1 MIGDMNGASAFAA
14 QAAAPTAAA
23 PSAGGLGNLGGE
35 AFLNLLVAQ
44 LRYQN
49 PMSPS
54 DPSAMLQQT
63 AAFTQV
69 ETMQR
74 LAATQQQLLGLQR
87 ATVAADMVG
96 KEVTA
101 QAADGATIT
110 GLVDGVRF
118 TGTGPVLLL
127 GDREVPV
134 EQVTGFS
141 TVANDTSSPSTT

>member
-1 MIGDMNGASAFAA
+1 MIGDI
-14 QAAAPTAAA
+14 TAAA
-23 PSAGGLGNLGGE
+23 ATAAPATPGAGGLGGLGSD

-49 PMSPS
+49 PMAPS

-101 QAADGATIT
+101 QATGGAQVT
-110 GLVDGVRF
+110 GVVDGVRF

-141 TVANDTSSPSTT
+141 SVTASAPGAPDTATA

>member
-1 MIGDMNGASAFAA
+1 MIGDITS
-14 QAAAPTAAA
+14 TAA
-23 PSAGGLGNLGGE
+23 PSTAPAQPAAGGLGGLGPQ

-63 AAFTQV
+63 ASFTQV

-74 LAATQQQLLGLQR
+74 MAAAQQQMLGLQR
-87 ATVAADMVG
+87 ASIAADMVG

-101 QAADGATIT
+101 EVTGGAQVT
-110 GLVDGVRF
+110 GVVDGVRY
-118 TGTGPVLLL
+118 TDTGPVLLL
-127 GDREVPV
+127 GDR
-134 EQVTGFS
+134 QVTVESVTGYGAAPAAAAEP
-141 TVANDTSSPSTT
+141 T

>member
-1 MIGDMNGASAFAA
+1 MMGDITAVQTMAPPASPGGAPAA
-14 QAAAPTAAA
+14 G
-23 PSAGGLGNLGGE
+23 GGLGSLGGE

-49 PMSPS
+49 PMAPS

-74 LAATQQQLLGLQR
+74 LAAAQQQLLGLQR

-101 QAADGATIT
+101 QAADGAQIT
-110 GLVDGVRF
+110 GVVDGVRF

-141 TVANDTSSPSTT
+141 AVTVETSPTTTA